1 MSWMDEFLPHPTN
14 RFCPKPFPCL
24 QSHSPA
30 IETLSNP
37 HPNPDCTISAEKN
50 HTSVPGLGDPL
61 PRDPA
66 KCLEKTCAVRL
77 CFQNIH
83 SQSLWEGFSTA
94 LLKAKQT
101 REFSL
106 PLKTSVMDQPSF
118 RL

>member
-24 QSHSPA
+24 QFHSPA

-61 PRDPA
+61 PRDPT
-66 KCLEKTCAVRL
+66 KCLEKTCSEAV
-77 CFQNIH
+77 FPKYPFPI
-83 SQSLWEGFSTA
+83 SLGRILYSPI
-94 LLKAKQT
+94 K
-101 REFSL
+101 S
-106 PLKTSVMDQPSF
+106 
-118 RL
+118 